1 MKRKPSSPNHIQT
14 VSKEPVSGIQ
24 MARVA
29 DEKARV
35 KLRPWVCCDCWVSR
49 MGSSFSTGRLDKSA
63 AGQPAPQSRNTSS
76 ARSVWKYKNSHNIVC
91 LLNENYEQIAIACV
105 GMADVDIQIILEIS
119 EEVWYLNVYLLVTQ
133 RIRMGSSGADSRLH
147 TSATTATSWPGS
159 LITNS
164 QPSTQQELTKWR
176 LKYKVNIYI
185 MFCIRIIIEPYHFVM
200 LLEAEDTGLQFCLI
214 LSWPLL
220 SREKA

>member
-63 AGQPAPQSRNTSS
+63 AGQPTPQSRITSS

-105 GMADVDIQIILEIS
+105 GSADVDIQIILEIS
-119 EEVWYLNVYLLVTQ
+119 EEVWYLNVYLLVWWHKGWGWEVPPPTPDSTHLQQLQLPGLAPWSPTVNHQ
-133 RIRMGSSGADSRLH
+133 RSR
-147 TSATTATSWPGS
+147 
-159 LITNS
+159 S
-164 QPSTQQELTKWR
+164 QQNEGWNTKS
-176 LKYKVNIYI
+176 I
-185 MFCIRIIIEPYHFVM
+185 F
-200 LLEAEDTGLQFCLI
+200 T
-214 LSWPLL
+214 
-220 SREKA
+220 